1 MAPLRF
7 GIRQAAPSDAD
18 ALAEVHVLGWR
29 QAYAGRMPQ
38 SLLDGLAV
46 SDRITSWQR
55 ILTSE
60 AEPEAPWRSWL
71 AEGDDGRVLGFI
83 SIGPSRDED
92 LPPHAELYAV
102 YVLANAYGSG
112 AGQALLDV
120 ASDFARPTSL
130 WVLDDNP
137 RAQAFYRRNGFAFD
151 GTEKL
156 DEYNGVQLRELRMV
170 RDEV

>member
-7 GIRQAAPSDAD
+7 DIRQAALPDAHG
-18 ALAEVHVLGWR
+18 LAEVHVRAWR
-29 QAYAGRMPQ
+29 EAYAGRMPQ
-38 SLLDGLAV
+38 SLLDGLSV
-46 SDRITSWQR
+46 SDRIASWQR

-71 AEGDDGRVLGFI
+71 SDNEGRVAGFI

-92 LPPHAELYAV
+92 LPPHIELYAL
-102 YVLANAYGSG
+102 YVLADAYGSG
-112 AGQALLDV
+112 AGQALMDV

-151 GTEKL
+151 GAEKV
-156 DEYNGVQLRELRMV
+156 DEYNGVKLRELRMV